1 MSAFKVNHGTGS
13 AQYHPRMM
21 LALLIYC
28 YANGIFSSRRI
39 ERATHR
45 DIGVRFVADV
55 HPDHDTIA
63 TFRRDNLAA
72 FGESFLQV
80 LLLAKELKL
89 VKVGLVSVDG
99 SKFEASASK
108 HRSVTYER
116 AGELI
121 DQLKL
126 DIADLM
132 ERAAAA
138 DGEGEDDPQAL
149 PKEIARREALCDRL
163 DAARR
168 RLEARAKARAEAE
181 RADYEAKV
189 AARET
194 RTGRAKGKHP
204 KPPDETPRADEQSNL
219 SDPDSRLMR
228 KSKQH
233 EYRQAYNAQAVVDAG
248 GSQLIVGARVTNCA
262 SDRNE
267 LVADIAAIPA
277 VLGRP
282 ATVLADNG
290 YANGDEVAALAES
303 DIEALVA
310 TGSSGRR
317 RRYDFR
323 PAKTEAPV
331 KKPKAEWLKVMAA
344 KLDSEEGRALYR
356 LRQQTVEP
364 VFGIIKAVLGFT
376 GFSLRGL
383 DKVRRR
389 VGLGGAGLQLQAPAQ
404 AQAGD
409 GRVTALLARQADP
422 KARPRP
428 EASEIRRPIAP
439 PNKSSRFRRTSIAP
453 LTDDSEIT
461 QHRNPTRKSDTLLG
475 RPDRRLSC
483 VMSRRSGRG
492 AVLSVPAGR
501 CGSRSTDRLREH
513 IPGIA

>member
-1 MSAFKVNHGTGS
+1 MTRFDATDRRPVDKWTAAPRPTTSPQGQKPQQKRSTHMVHKPVNS
-13 AQYHPRMM
+13 E
-21 LALLIYC
+21 C
-28 YANGIFSSRRI
+28 SR
-39 ERATHR
+39 
-45 DIGVRFVADV
+45 
-55 HPDHDTIA
+55 
-63 TFRRDNLAA
+63 
-72 FGESFLQV
+72 Q
-80 LLLAKELKL
+80 
-89 VKVGLVSVDG
+89 VGLVSVDG

-323 PAKTEAPV
+323 PAKTEVPV
-331 KKPKAEWLKVMAA
+331 KKPGRMAQ
-344 KLDSEEGRALYR
+344 SHGRQARQRGRPCAVPAAPADRRAGLRHHQGGAR
-356 LRQQTVEP
+356 LHRLLAARPRQ
-364 VFGIIKAVLGFT
+364 GG
-376 GFSLRGL
+376 
-383 DKVRRR
+383 RR

-422 KARPRP
+422 KARPQPR
-428 EASEIRRPIAP
+428 SLGDP
-439 PNKSSRFRRTSIAP
+439 PPHRSVRTNPRGFAELRSR
-453 LTDDSEIT
+453 L
-461 QHRNPTRKSDTLLG
+461 
-475 RPDRRLSC
+475 
-483 VMSRRSGRG
+483 
-492 AVLSVPAGR
+492 
-501 CGSRSTDRLREH
+501 
-513 IPGIA
+513 

>member
-1 MSAFKVNHGTGS
+1 MSKFIDCERNQAFLLPPDLRDWIPEDDLAHFVIEAVERVEMSAFKVNHRGTGS

-28 YANGIFSSRRI
+28 YADGIFSSRRI

-45 DIGVRFVADV
+45 DIGVRFVAANV

-323 PAKTEAPV
+323 PAKTEVPV

-364 VFGIIKAVLGFT
+364 VFGIIKAALGFT
-376 GFSLRGL
+376 GFSAARPRQGG
-383 DKVRRR
+383 RR

-422 KARPRP
+422 KARPQPR
-428 EASEIRRPIAP
+428 SLGDP
-439 PNKSSRFRRTSIAP
+439 PPHRSVRTNPRGFAELRSR
-453 LTDDSEIT
+453 L
-461 QHRNPTRKSDTLLG
+461 
-475 RPDRRLSC
+475 
-483 VMSRRSGRG
+483 
-492 AVLSVPAGR
+492 
-501 CGSRSTDRLREH
+501 
-513 IPGIA
+513 

>member
-1 MSAFKVNHGTGS
+1 
-13 AQYHPRMM
+13 M

-45 DIGVRFVADV
+45 DIGVRFVAANV

-163 DAARR
+163 DAERR

-317 RRYDFR
+317 RRY
-323 PAKTEAPV
+323 
-331 KKPKAEWLKVMAA
+331 
-344 KLDSEEGRALYR
+344 
-356 LRQQTVEP
+356 
-364 VFGIIKAVLGFT
+364 
-376 GFSLRGL
+376 GL
-383 DKVRRR
+383 PPGQDR
-389 VGLGGAGLQLQAPAQ
+389 GAGEETQGRMAQSHGRQARQRGRPCAVPAAPADRR
-404 AQAGD
+404 AGLRHHQ
-409 GRVTALLARQADP
+409 GGPRLHRILA
-422 KARPRP
+422 ARPR
-428 EASEIRRPIAP
+428 
-439 PNKSSRFRRTSIAP
+439 
-453 LTDDSEIT
+453 
-461 QHRNPTRKSDTLLG
+461 QGG
-475 RPDRRLSC
+475 R
-483 VMSRRSGRG
+483 
-492 AVLSVPAGR
+492 
-501 CGSRSTDRLREH
+501 
-513 IPGIA
+513 